1 MASWA
6 SRRKL
11 IYASVLVLTILLA
24 VGIPV
29 YKIYYKA
36 PTCSDRIKNGDELDI
51 DCGGSCQLLC
61 QSAFLPPRIE
71 WGGSK
76 IEKVSGGLYNVAS
89 YIVNPNINGGALNA
103 PYKMSLYDSAGLLI
117 TERTGNLTIYPRRNT
132 LAFQSAINTE
142 KRIPAKATFEF
153 TSPPTW
159 FKSNDVLGGI
169 SITDKRYTED
179 QNTSSLEVVLENKNL
194 QPYRNLL
201 VSAILYDE
209 AGNTIGFSQTRID
222 YISGGGRE
230 VAPYTWPVNRG
241 GKVAKIEVLPI
252 IIPIPER

>member
-1 MASWA
+1 V
-6 SRRKL
+6 
-11 IYASVLVLTILLA
+11 I
-24 VGIPV
+24 GIPV

-36 PTCSDRIKNGDELDI
+36 PTCSDRIKNGDELDV

-71 WGGSK
+71 WGGAK
-76 IEKVSGGLYNVAS
+76 IEKISDGLYNVGS
-89 YIVNPNINGGALNA
+89 YIVNPNINGGATSA
-103 PYKMSLYDSAGLLI
+103 KYKMSLYDSAGVFI

-132 LAFQSAINTE
+132 LAFQPSVDTG
-142 KRIPAKATFEF
+142 KRIPTKATFELI
-153 TSPPTW
+153 SPPVW
-159 FKSNDVLGGI
+159 FKSSDVLGGLAI
-169 SITDKRYTED
+169 VDRKYSED

-194 QPYRNLL
+194 EPYNNLL
-201 VSAILYDE
+201 VSAVLYDE

-252 IIPIPER
+252 IIPILER